1 MKTGLCLAC
10 RGNGLQASD
19 WRLAVHREQGYDVQA
34 RLSENESVA
43 KTQETVDNDSRDSKQ
58 SGGETNDGR
67 RTSQADN
74 GIHERA
80 EQPTDDARNKSVH
93 RVHGLGGFRG
103 IQQSTGNNQAAERTG
118 RQSDNLGHT
127 KEGDAHI
134 AYIHSLPYTVK
145 VGEPR
150 RVKLEAEGKDTGLGG
165 IVADERVAAQNQ
177 IKLHGDLLVAWA
189 KKHGISKKHITPER
203 KKHQQ
208 QLIDDYYNQG
218 VYAKGKQAFLILG
231 LPAAGKSS
239 LDDSFR
245 NHRRYQAQSRKAAVL
260 VGTASTAELDGTG

>member
-1 MKTGLCLAC
+1 MAC

-19 WRLAVHREQGYDVQA
+19 WRLAVHREQGYDAQA

-67 RTSQADN
+67 RPSQADN
-74 GIHERA
+74 GIHEET

-150 RVKLEAEGKDTGLGG
+150 RVKLEAAGKDTGLGG
-165 IVADERVAAQNQ
+165 IAADERVAAQNQ
-177 IKLHGDLLVAWA
+177 MNEHGVLLVEWA
-189 KKHGISKKHITPER
+189 KEHGISKKHTTAER
-203 KKHQQ
+203 RE
-208 QLIDDYYNQG
+208 LRANIVDNYYNQG
-218 VYAKGKQAFLILG
+218 SYAKGRQAFLILG

-245 NHRRYQAQSRKAAVL
+245 NHRRYQTQSRKAAV
-260 VGTASTAELDGTG
+260 VVDTASTVEFDSTS

>member
-1 MKTGLCLAC
+1 MYLHSLKTGLCLAC

-19 WRLAVHREQGYDVQA
+19 WRLAVHREQGYDAQA

-67 RTSQADN
+67 GTNQADN
-74 GIHERA
+74 GIHEET
-80 EQPTDDARNKSVH
+80 EQPTDARSGKMGNRTTGGNRVGRVRQDARSDTN
-93 RVHGLGGFRG
+93 
-103 IQQSTGNNQAAERTG
+103 AERNIEYAK
-118 RQSDNLGHT
+118 DLGHT

-177 IKLHGDLLVAWA
+177 MNEHGVLLVEWA
-189 KKHGISKKHITPER
+189 KEHGISKKHTTAER
-203 KKHQQ
+203 RE
-208 QLIDDYYNQG
+208 LRANIVDDYYNQG
-218 VYAKGKQAFLILG
+218 SYAKGKQAFLILG

-245 NHRRYQAQSRKAAVL
+245 NHRRYQ
-260 VGTASTAELDGTG
+260 T

>member
-1 MKTGLCLAC
+1 MAY

-19 WRLAVHREQGYDVQA
+19 WRLAVHREQGYDAQA

-58 SGGETNDGR
+58 SGGETNGR
-67 RTSQADN
+67 DDARGNAGTDESV
-74 GIHERA
+74 HEET
-80 EQPTDDARNKSVH
+80 EQPTNARRGKMGNRTTGGNRVGSVRQDAR
-93 RVHGLGGFRG
+93 
-103 IQQSTGNNQAAERTG
+103 STGESSASTGEKAATVKGQE
-118 RQSDNLGHT
+118 HV
-127 KEGDAHI
+127 
-134 AYIHSLPYTVK
+134 AYINSLTYAVK
-145 VGEPR
+145 VGGPR

-245 NHRRYQAQSRKAAVL
+245 NHRRYQTQSRKAAV
-260 VGTASTAELDGTG
+260 VVDTASTVEFDSTS